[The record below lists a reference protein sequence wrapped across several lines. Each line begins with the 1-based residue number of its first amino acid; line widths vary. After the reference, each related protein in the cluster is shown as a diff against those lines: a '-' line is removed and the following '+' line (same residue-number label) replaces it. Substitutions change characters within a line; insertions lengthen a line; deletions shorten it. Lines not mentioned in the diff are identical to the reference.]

1 LATANHTGALRTTTF
16 MEQPGRGRGSFQSQH
31 GQAQQAN
38 GEQFFHDGNML
49 RKVRGQLPPSTLL
62 MAGVRP

>member
-1 LATANHTGALRTTTF
+1 LATANHAAAFRATTV
-16 MEQPGRGRGSFQSQH
+16 MEPSRRRGSLQCQR